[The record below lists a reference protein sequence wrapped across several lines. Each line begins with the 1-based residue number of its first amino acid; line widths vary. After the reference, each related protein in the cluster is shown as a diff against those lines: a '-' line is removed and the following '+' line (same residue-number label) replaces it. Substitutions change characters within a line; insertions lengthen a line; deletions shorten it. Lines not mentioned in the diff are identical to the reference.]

1 MLTYRSRNH
10 LSNSIN
16 LNKSL
21 SSNTIE
27 EKIYPKNKILTN
39 LTECAGEARI
49 IIQNNNSLKQKISI
63 LKINNLYTK
72 NYISKIIAINKDI
85 KFKQKKNNNNNSSNY
100 HLYKD
105 NIYNFIK
112 EYNELIKKN
121 NNILKEKVQKE
132 KEKNENHKNNLELQI
147 NNLNE
152 ILEENLNLNF
162 LLENKNKYKESIIK
176 DLTQSNENIGCI
188 QEITRY
194 RFINDEMSQSDIDK
208 YFSKYLSVFQQ
219 SLLNIT
225 QNWNKHKNRAI
236 KFEQEKKAL
245 LKIMEN
251 PENFEENEKN
261 DNEKKDDKYIDTNEN
276 ELFLLTFDE
285 FEDESSMEV
294 TLETENIPTNQ
305 NDENNI
311 SKNSSIN
318 KNNNYIKINNNFNKI
333 NTNNKHNKINNIKNQ
348 NITNKRI
355 NKMNFL
361 KREIY
366 YIPQKDFSRSLI
378 KNSESMKKVNHN
390 GSININICSKIPKTN
405 RNISINN
412 ISKLNLKQIVFNKKK
427 KFLKEE
433 AKEIAIKRYKVE
445 NEYNMNISNNNLEN
459 LNDVK
464 IQMEIKEIK
473 KDIKRFKEKIMRKK
487 KIIKEFKLFCKD
499 ILKKYDLY
507 INNNNDNIQRK
518 NTNN

>member
-1 MLTYRSRNH
+1 MGSVQEAERFRY
-10 LSNSIN
+10 
-16 LNKSL
+16 LNDD
-21 SSNTIE
+21 
-27 EKIYPKNKILTN
+27 IYP
-39 LTECAGEARI
+39 A
-49 IIQNNNSLKQKISI
+49 
-63 LKINNLYTK
+63 
-72 NYISKIIAINKDI
+72 
-85 KFKQKKNNNNNSSNY
+85 
-100 HLYKD
+100 
-105 NIYNFIK
+105 
-112 EYNELIKKN
+112 
-121 NNILKEKVQKE
+121 
-132 KEKNENHKNNLELQI
+132 
-147 NNLNE
+147 
-152 ILEENLNLNF
+152 
-162 LLENKNKYKESIIK
+162 
-176 DLTQSNENIGCI
+176 
-188 QEITRY
+188 
-194 RFINDEMSQSDIDK
+194 DIDN
-208 YFSKYLSVFQQ
+208 YFSKYLDIFRKN
-219 SLLNIT
+219 LLQTT
-225 QNWNKHKNRAI
+225 QRWNKFRNKVNKNKKEIEELKKII
-236 KFEQEKKAL
+236 KNPKLLKKNKNIEEKK
-245 LKIMEN
+245 N
-251 PENFEENEKN
+251 SN
-261 DNEKKDDKYIDTNEN
+261 DYNILTTEGDNDI
-276 ELFLLTFDE
+276 FLLTFDE

-333 NTNNKHNKINNIKNQ
+333 NTNNKYNKINNIKNQ

-507 INNNNDNIQRK
+507 VNNNNDNIQRK